1 MTPYAA
7 GRRAWPD
14 FVEIVRGRA
23 SVRHFDGRPVARSL
37 VEQILEAGAWAP
49 SPHGRQ
55 PWRFAVL
62 TERERKLQLAEAMG
76 EAWQY
81 QLGLDGDPPEV
92 IAARREG
99 SHRRVLEAP
108 VLIIPCLYTAVLDR
122 YPDAD
127 RQQAEELMAV
137 QSLGAAAQNMLLMA
151 YALGLDAGWMCAPL
165 FCPDVVRAAL
175 DLPAGLTPHAMLA
188 IGYRAREP
196 RRRPRLPLAE
206 MIVLYD

>member
-1 MTPYAA
+1 MARASGGACIMTTREA
-7 GRRAWPD
+7 GREVWPA
-14 FVEIVRGRA
+14 FAEIVRGRA
-23 SVRHFDGRPVARSL
+23 SVRHFDGRPVPRAL
-37 VEQILEAGAWAP
+37 VDQILEAGAWAP

-62 TERERKLQLAEAMG
+62 TRPARKQQLAEAMG

-99 SHRRVLEAP
+99 SHRRVTEAP
-108 VLIIPCLYTAVLDR
+108 ALIIPCLYTAVLDR

-151 YALGLDAGWMCAPL
+151 YALSLDAGWMCAPL
-165 FCPDVVRAAL
+165 FCPDLVRAAL
-175 DLPAGLTPHAMLA
+175 DLPMGLMPQAMLA
-188 IGYRAREP
+188 
-196 RRRPRLPLAE
+196 
-206 MIVLYD
+206 

>member
-7 GRRAWPD
+7 SRAVWPD

-62 TERERKLQLAEAMG
+62 TQPERKLQLAEAMG

-99 SHRRVLEAP
+99 SHRRVTEAP

-165 FCPDVVRAAL
+165 FCPEIVRAAL
-175 DLPAGLTPHAMLA
+175 DLPVGLTPHAILA
-188 IGYRAREP
+188 IGYRARDP
-196 RRRPRLPLAE
+196 RRRPRRPLAE
-206 MIVLYD
+206 MVVLYD

>member
-7 GRRAWPD
+7 SRAVWPD

-62 TERERKLQLAEAMG
+62 TQPERKLQLAEAMG

-99 SHRRVLEAP
+99 SHRRVTEAP

-188 IGYRAREP
+188 IGYRARDP
-196 RRRPRLPLAE
+196 RRRPRRPLAE
-206 MIVLYD
+206 MVVLYD